1 VQVLFGNQPAALLY
15 VQSEQINAMVP
26 WETGSGSPNPG
37 TSVEVTY
44 NGVSINGS
52 VLLNQT
58 VPGIFLANP
67 TTQLAAITN
76 ADGTPNSPTNPAKRG
91 SVVTFYG
98 TGGGAMS
105 PPGVDG
111 GIWPTSPLAQFTL
124 LPVSVQIN
132 YVDAVVTYAGSAPGS
147 VSGVFQINVQVPN
160 LFSPPPTV
168 PIVIT
173 IGGVS
178 SPPAILA
185 VE

>member
-1 VQVLFGNQPAALLY
+1 VLFGNQLAPLLY

-26 WETGSGSPNPG
+26 WEAGAGSPNPG
-37 TSVEVTY
+37 TTVQVEYNSASV
-44 NGVSINGS
+44 SGS
-52 VLLNQT
+52 VNLNQA
-58 VPGIFLANP
+58 VPGIFLANDL
-67 TTQLAAITN
+67 TQLAAITN
-76 ADGTPNSPTNPAKRG
+76 ADGTPNSPTNPAKLG

-111 GIWPTSPLAQFTL
+111 IVWPASPLAQFT

-132 YVDAVVTYAGSAPGS
+132 YVNADVTYAGSAPGS
-147 VSGVFQINVQVPN
+147 VSGVFQINVRIPN

-168 PIVIT
+168 PVVIT